1 MPAVLA
7 KEAERPMNRTS
18 SLAKLAAALLA
29 AATPA
34 ATALAGELESNRAL
48 VERYFEEVW
57 NRGNLDALDEIMDP
71 AYVNHSPGLPNPKP
85 GAEGLKPIVAAMRQ
99 GLPDLHYTIEDM
111 VVQPDK
117 VAVHVRFTAT
127 HTGDLF
133 GIKPTGKRIEVDQM
147 QFEHIRN
154 GKIVAHWR
162 RTDDLGMLKQLGLM
176 DK

>member
-1 MPAVLA
+1 
-7 KEAERPMNRTS
+7 MNRPS
-18 SLAKLAAALLA
+18 PLAGLAAALLA

-57 NRGNLDALDEIMDP
+57 NRGNLDALDEIVDP
-71 AYVNHSPGLPNPKP
+71 AYVNHSPGLPDPAP
-85 GAEGLKPIVAAMRQ
+85 GPAGLKPIVAAMRS

-147 QFEHIRN
+147 QFEHISN

-162 RTDDLGMLKQLGLM
+162 RTDDLGMLRQLGLIE
-176 DK
+176 K